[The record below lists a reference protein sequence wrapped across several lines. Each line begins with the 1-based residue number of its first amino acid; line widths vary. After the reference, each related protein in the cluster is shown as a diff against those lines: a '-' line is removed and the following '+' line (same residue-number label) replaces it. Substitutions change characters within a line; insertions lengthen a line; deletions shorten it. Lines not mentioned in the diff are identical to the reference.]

1 MDGKRWFE
9 VIRRG
14 NPVDNVEGEGET
26 GIDHAATHR
35 NRDQILIGRIRMYG
49 EMLQN
54 GMADPR
60 RIGQDLIDM
69 ANEADSIEKDI
80 IFGWE

>member
-9 VIRRG
+9 VIMRG
-14 NPVDNVEGEGET
+14 NPVDNVEGDGET

-35 NRDQILIGRIRMYG
+35 NRDRILINRARMYG
-49 EMLQN
+49 EMLTK

-69 ANEADSIEKDI
+69 ANEADSIEKLMF
-80 IFGWE
+80 FGYE